1 MDLRELA
8 AYAGEA
14 YGMAEQHKWPEF
26 PGISVLADR
35 ATGKWVALLMRF
47 WDYDQGQEIQHCD
60 IKCGQEVLWQDPAP
74 YLSKP
79 YRMKGPKWVGVTF
92 GDDTDREEVCRLL
105 DRAVEGGEGPGATI
119 VLENKPQA
127 QRVVYGDTPLPGVRR
142 GFPDL
147 ADPVPAKIAQMR
159 KLYRYGEDTFRE
171 RCENFCRQGKFMED
185 YEDHEP
191 WSGDYKW
198 YFPTYHDL
206 NVRQLRGYFTW
217 RVQVR
222 RGEYPPT
229 ATSFA
234 YLYVYELLNGIGAAS
249 PEESLEKLEAFLEGY
264 VRSGVGEASMEENL
278 RRWMLELAVVKG
290 LPPEKVRFF
299 ADPQLLARDQA
310 LALLS
315 DPQGAEPGELFHA
328 ILFFSPRKLGESP
341 VLAQDRGRG
350 EALFGK
356 VWQEALA
363 RSRRE
368 GGDLFTDC
376 FGKKRVFDWH
386 PLANAVYWEQA
397 PHPDACCQVDPVR
410 VYRCRDGAWQGE
422 EYSSVFFNRERFQGL
437 FHEADRQLR
446 LYCKTGRTLKK
457 KPQEAWASPVAEAVI
472 QADRQAVWEASRPK
486 LTIDLGGLEKIR
498 RDAAVTRDSLL
509 TEEERQEALAP
520 APPPEAQPVEE
531 APGLPGLDDLSRQ
544 ILHRLLRGEDPG
556 PVLKEARLMA
566 SLAAEA
572 INQVFLEELGDNV
585 VECEGSALS
594 LVEDYREDVAQ
605 MLGGGEL

>member
-92 GDDTDREEVCRLL
+92 GDDTDQEEVCRLL

-185 YEDHEP
+185 YEDDEP
-191 WSGDYKW
+191 WSGDYKR

-217 RVQVR
+217 RAQVR

-264 VRSGVGEASMEENL
+264 VLSGVGEASMEENL

-290 LPPEKVRFF
+290 LPPEKVRSF

-310 LALLS
+310 LAL
-315 DPQGAEPGELFHA
+315 QGPLFC
-328 ILFFSPRKLGESP
+328 
-341 VLAQDRGRG
+341 V
-350 EALFGK
+350 
-356 VWQEALA
+356 
-363 RSRRE
+363 
-368 GGDLFTDC
+368 
-376 FGKKRVFDWH
+376 
-386 PLANAVYWEQA
+386 
-397 PHPDACCQVDPVR
+397 
-410 VYRCRDGAWQGE
+410 
-422 EYSSVFFNRERFQGL
+422 
-437 FHEADRQLR
+437 
-446 LYCKTGRTLKK
+446 
-457 KPQEAWASPVAEAVI
+457 
-472 QADRQAVWEASRPK
+472 
-486 LTIDLGGLEKIR
+486 
-498 RDAAVTRDSLL
+498 
-509 TEEERQEALAP
+509 
-520 APPPEAQPVEE
+520 
-531 APGLPGLDDLSRQ
+531 
-544 ILHRLLRGEDPG
+544 
-556 PVLKEARLMA
+556 
-566 SLAAEA
+566 
-572 INQVFLEELGDNV
+572 
-585 VECEGSALS
+585 
-594 LVEDYREDVAQ
+594 
-605 MLGGGEL
+605 